1 MRAEEGHRCARN
13 GGRCRRLDQAL
24 GSSIGQG
31 RCPTTSPIPDDLAEM
46 AGRPRPG
53 PYARGAPYHPMTQG
67 KIERWHPT
75 LIDRILLENYN
86 LPGDGGTQVG
96 PLQQPTPSD
105 AARQLT

>member
-1 MRAEEGHRCARN
+1 
-13 GGRCRRLDQAL
+13 
-24 GSSIGQG
+24 
-31 RCPTTSPIPDDLAEM
+31 M

-86 LPGDGGTQVG
+86 LPGDVGTQVEAFAAAYTH
-96 PLQQPTPSD
+96 PTPPGS
-105 AARQLT
+105 

>member
-1 MRAEEGHRCARN
+1 
-13 GGRCRRLDQAL
+13 
-24 GSSIGQG
+24 
-31 RCPTTSPIPDDLAEM
+31 
-46 AGRPRPG
+46 
-53 PYARGAPYHPMTQG
+53 MTQG
-67 KIERWHPT
+67 KIERWHPS

>member
-13 GGRCRRLDQAL
+13 RGRCRRFDHL

-31 RCPTTSPIPDDLAEM
+31 RCTTISPIPDDLAEM
-46 AGRPRPG
+46 AGRPRPR
-53 PYARGAPYHPMTQG
+53 PCARGAPYHLMTQG

-86 LPGDGGTQVG
+86 LPGDLGTQVEAFAAAYTH
-96 PLQQPTPSD
+96 PTPPGS
-105 AARQLT
+105 